1 MSALPVRKANL
12 MKHFKLISRVIIV
25 LQILAACAL
34 AAMLYKGMGLLF
46 ALTK

>member
-1 MSALPVRKANL
+1 
-12 MKHFKLISRVIIV
+12 MKHFKTISRFILF

-34 AAMLYKGMGLLF
+34 ALMLYKGMGLLF